1 MAVHDSKLGC
11 AAAAPARCDERRTAS
26 AIIAAIR
33 PLLFVINDADPMLRN
48 LSLALLLSTACA
60 LASAESDLDRALQ
73 AIAAGKADVAVRL
86 LTPLAERGDPV
97 ALLQLGMLHYNGQGV
112 AENEKR
118 AIELLGRSAKAG
130 NVEAMYQ
137 LGNVYTFGNSIA
149 RLVDDPDVEAAKWY
163 HQAAMAGNADA
174 QYSLALLFMA
184 GKGVVKDQKEAEF
197 WMRKAAQAG
206 HADAKA
212 YIGR

>member
-1 MAVHDSKLGC
+1 
-11 AAAAPARCDERRTAS
+11 
-26 AIIAAIR
+26 
-33 PLLFVINDADPMLRN
+33 MLRN
-48 LSLALLLSTACA
+48 LSLALLLSTTCA

-86 LTPLAERGDPV
+86 LTPLAERGDAV
-97 ALLQLGMLHYNGQGV
+97 ALLQLGMLYYNGQGV

-118 AIELLGRSAKAG
+118 AIELLSRSAKAG

-137 LGNVYTFGNSIA
+137 LGNVYTFGHSIA